1 MNFLPFFLLS
11 FYIFFRF
18 KGVRSQLIT
27 SFSFKFMKFRKKSCN
42 LEVSTII
49 IEFFITF
56 QIFKIIYFS
65 IWLNED
71 IVAEICL
78 PLQISPPEISLDDI
92 FTAISFVAEDF
103 ATGNFTVENFATG
116 NFDTRNFTA
125 RPFSHGNFR
134 RIKFHYMAN
143 SPR

>member
-1 MNFLPFFLLS
+1 
-11 FYIFFRF
+11 
-18 KGVRSQLIT
+18 
-27 SFSFKFMKFRKKSCN
+27 MKFRIKWCN
-42 LEVSTII
+42 REVSTII

-92 FTAISFVAEDF
+92 FAAGSF
-103 ATGNFTVENFATG
+103 ATGNVTAENLAT
-116 NFDTRNFTA
+116 
-125 RPFSHGNFR
+125 
-134 RIKFHYMAN
+134 
-143 SPR
+143 